1 MALLILLF
9 LTYDEIQF
17 VTNILKVQ
25 SLKWSACMV
34 LNKQNGTF
42 PSPLFTSITCHHHS
56 KSEYNYT
63 SAA

>member
-9 LTYDEIQF
+9 LTYDEIQL

-34 LNKQNGTF
+34 LNK
-42 PSPLFTSITCHHHS
+42 
-56 KSEYNYT
+56 
-63 SAA
+63 